1 MLLTPFLIAAAP
13 GVSHWVERYFPLQGY
28 VQRRAQE
35 GLTPESL
42 PLQLRVVIAGFGLNG
57 RNLAR
62 GLRQSRLPYVVLTL
76 DTRAVRRARPE
87 GEPIFYGDVTN
98 PEVLSKSG
106 VEHAQVLVFA
116 ISDPLATR
124 RAVAQA
130 RRLNPGL
137 HIIVR
142 TKYVEEI
149 DALYNLGAT
158 EVIAEEFETSLEILG
173 RVLFHL
179 FVPANQIE
187 QQIAEVRSERYE
199 VFRQVNPPG
208 SSHERI
214 AALLSRTKS
223 EIVTVA
229 VGTLA
234 AGKTLAELS
243 LRSRTG
249 ASVIAVLRGEDS
261 FPNPPPSFLL
271 EEGDWAVLLGTT
283 HEVESA
289 EGVLAAAFEPESP
302 PDAQPLAGAK

>member
-1 MLLTPFLIAAAP
+1 M
-13 GVSHWVERYFPLQGY
+13 
-28 VQRRAQE
+28 
-35 GLTPESL
+35 
-42 PLQLRVVIAGFGLNG
+42 
-57 RNLAR
+57 
-62 GLRQSRLPYVVLTL
+62 
-76 DTRAVRRARPE
+76 
-87 GEPIFYGDVTN
+87 
-98 PEVLSKSG
+98 
-106 VEHAQVLVFA
+106 
-116 ISDPLATR
+116 
-124 RAVAQA
+124 
-130 RRLNPGL
+130 
-137 HIIVR
+137 
-142 TKYVEEI
+142 EEI

-187 QQIAEVRSERYE
+187 QQIAEVR
-199 VFRQVNPPG
+199 G

-214 AALLSRTKS
+214 AAFLSRTKA

-261 FPNPPPSFLL
+261 SPNPPPSFLL
-271 EEGDWAVLLGTT
+271 EEGDWAVLLGTA

-289 EGVLAAAFEPESP
+289 EGVLAAALEPESP